1 MGYLRLVRS
10 PAFATAADS
19 ACIEVFDRELDFL
32 FENLRRLGAATR
44 EIEDLA
50 QEVFVVLHK
59 NWAVLDLTRPLR
71 PYLFAIAYR
80 LVSANRRRRAREIP
94 APALDTQDAGI
105 SPEGNLERKE
115 AVRILTAAL
124 ERVPVRRRAVLIMH
138 DLERIPIEE
147 IARSLSLTRFGTYA
161 RLRKARAEL
170 TNAVSRLMRARGP
183 K

>member
-10 PAFATAADS
+10 PAPGPAVDS
-19 ACIEVFDRELDFL
+19 GCIEAFDRELDFL
-32 FENLRRLGAATR
+32 FENLHRLGAATR

-59 NWAVLDLTRPLR
+59 NWAKVDLDRPLR
-71 PYLFAIAYR
+71 PYLFGIAYR
-80 LVSANRRRRAREIP
+80 LVAANRRRRAREIP
-94 APALDTQDAGI
+94 APALDMEDAGV
-105 SPEGNLERKE
+105 SPQGNLERKE
-115 AVRILTAAL
+115 SLRILMAAL

-138 DLERIPIEE
+138 DLEDIPIVE

-170 TNAVSRLMRARGP
+170 ITAASRQMRSRRP

>member
-10 PAFATAADS
+10 PVSGPVDS
-19 ACIEVFDRELDFL
+19 GCIEAFDRELDFL
-32 FENLRRLGAATR
+32 FENLRRLGTATR

-59 NWAVLDLTRPLR
+59 NWAMVDLDRPLR
-71 PYLFAIAYR
+71 PYLFGIAYR
-80 LVSANRRRRAREIP
+80 LVCANRRRRAREIP
-94 APALDTQDAGI
+94 APTLDAIEDPGV
-105 SPEGNLERKE
+105 SPEGNFERKE
-115 AVRILTAAL
+115 SVRLLMAAL
-124 ERVPVRRRAVLIMH
+124 ERVPVPRRAVLIMH
-138 DLERIPIEE
+138 DLEDIPIVE

-170 TNAVSRLMRARGP
+170 TTAVSRLMRARGQ